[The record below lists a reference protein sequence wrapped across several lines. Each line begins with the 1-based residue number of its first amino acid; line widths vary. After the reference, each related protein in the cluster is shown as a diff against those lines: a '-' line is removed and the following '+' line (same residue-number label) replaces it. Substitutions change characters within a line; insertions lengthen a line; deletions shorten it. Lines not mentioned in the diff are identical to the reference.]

1 MPNQAKLMEKLR
13 KYEEKLKKIKRK
25 TEELDRYSRSR
36 SRSTLRSRDTSIDSD
51 HVSVYESQGDIEPC
65 TSNPDQTAEDS
76 GSDDTEPCPNNLD
89 QTMEEAED
97 NSLTLALGK
106 DYAEPDTF
114 SGSLHEDITK
124 RWTYILVNGLSKQER
139 EEIVQN
145 CKIPTNCK
153 FLEAPILNLEVLTAL
168 SESAKMRDKGIEIS
182 QRQLGR
188 ACAAIGQVM
197 SNVLTEE
204 EINKHE
210 ILKKLTEA
218 TKLLTDIH
226 FHQTKTRTKLILP
239 LLDKSF
245 NQTIDKRGTH
255 LFGDNL
261 SETIKNAK
269 LLQQSV
275 AQIKKTVTKTK
286 RPSLNKNG
294 PPPKSRSR
302 AMTRG
307 GPKPNRSSYQRRVQ
321 PKQDQPQPYKN
332 RSWTPRNAP
341 THRR

>member
-1 MPNQAKLMEKLR
+1 M
-13 KYEEKLKKIKRK
+13 
-25 TEELDRYSRSR
+25 
-36 SRSTLRSRDTSIDSD
+36 
-51 HVSVYESQGDIEPC
+51 
-65 TSNPDQTAEDS
+65 
-76 GSDDTEPCPNNLD
+76 
-89 QTMEEAED
+89 
-97 NSLTLALGK
+97 LALGK
-106 DYAEPDTF
+106 DYAEPDAC
-114 SGSLHEDITK
+114 SGSLHEDINK
-124 RWTYILVNGLSKQER
+124 RWTHILTNGLSKQER
-139 EEIVQN
+139 EEIIQN

-153 FLEAPILNLEVLTAL
+153 LLEAPILNIEVLTAL
-168 SESAKMRDKGIEIS
+168 SESAKMRDKGIEIG

-197 SNVLTEE
+197 SSILLEE

-210 ILKKLTEA
+210 VLKKLTEA

-245 NQTIDKRGTH
+245 NQTMDKRGTH

-261 SETIKNAK
+261 AETIKNAK

-286 RPSLNKNG
+286 RPSVNKNG
-294 PPPKSRSR
+294 PPPKTKTRG
-302 AMTRG
+302 MTRG

-321 PKQDQPQPYKN
+321 PKQDQPLAYKN
-332 RSWTPRNAP
+332 RNWTHRSAP
-341 THRR
+341 TQPK